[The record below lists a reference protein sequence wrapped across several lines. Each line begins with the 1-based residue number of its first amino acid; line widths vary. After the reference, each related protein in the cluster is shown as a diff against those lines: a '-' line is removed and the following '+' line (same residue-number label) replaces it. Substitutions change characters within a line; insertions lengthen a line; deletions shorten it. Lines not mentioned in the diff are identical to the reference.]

1 MNPEQTGANL
11 LARNKSRR
19 EFLRAAAFAAG
30 GASLLGER
38 PAAVGAGQSSDA
50 TSTPAA
56 TSETKDCKVFRDV
69 CSQHYDLLKLRSAKS
84 HEAIAASLR
93 AADARPV
100 TVAAWQMRNQC
111 GGPQG
116 KRENLRRMIEAMV
129 CASRAGVQI
138 LAFPEMC
145 LPGYFTAAA
154 GTPAE
159 AVSMNHR
166 LADRVGHSEELTRLG
181 DAART
186 HRMVVAFGFCE
197 QKGDRYYNAI
207 GLIDADGSW
216 LGTRRKNPLSPTPYD
231 TESFTQPNPGERS
244 AVFRTRYATI
254 GVANCFDGEFPESVR
269 RMRLAGAEIL
279 LWCNAGTGSAK
290 LGSSNRL
297 HHSASYAQ
305 ANLMWVV
312 CCNAV
317 GGDCYGTSL
326 IVGPSGD
333 PLVVLP
339 TDQEALGLATIN
351 LASSANWDR
360 YRLRLEP
367 KWQ

>member
-1 MNPEQTGANL
+1 MKPERTGTTPC
-11 LARNKSRR
+11 ARSDSRR
-19 EFLRAAAFAAG
+19 GFLIAAAFAAG
-30 GASLLGER
+30 GASLLHER
-38 PAAVGAGQSSDA
+38 PSAADEERASGKTCIEGTASQTG
-50 TSTPAA
+50 
-56 TSETKDCKVFRDV
+56 DCKVFRGV
-69 CSQHYDLLKLRSAKS
+69 CEQHYDLLRLRTATN
-84 HEAIAASLR
+84 HQAIAASLR
-93 AADARPV
+93 KADARPV
-100 TVAAWQMRNQC
+100 TVAAWQMHNRC

-116 KRENLRRMIEAMV
+116 KRENCRRMVEAMGH
-129 CASRAGVQI
+129 ASRAGVQI

-145 LPGYFTAAA
+145 LPGYFTPAA

-159 AVSMNHR
+159 AARPNHR
-166 LADRVGHSEELTRLG
+166 LADRVGHSEELARLAA
-181 DAART
+181 AART

-197 QKGDRYYNAI
+197 RDGDNDYNSI
-207 GLIDADGSW
+207 GVIDADGSW
-216 LGTRRKNPLSPTPYD
+216 LGTRRKNPLSPSPCD
-231 TESFTQPNPGERS
+231 TESFAQPDPAECS

-279 LWCNAGTGSAK
+279 LWCNAGTGNVK

-297 HHSASYAQ
+297 HHSASYAE

-312 CCNAV
+312 CCNAM

-339 TDQEALGLATIN
+339 TDQEALGVATIN
-351 LASSANWDR
+351 LASSADWDR
-360 YRLRLEP
+360 YRLRLDP
-367 KWQ
+367 KWR

>member
-1 MNPEQTGANL
+1 MLKSKHP
-11 LARNKSRR
+11 SRR
-19 EFLRAAAFAAG
+19 GFLAA
-30 GASLLGER
+30 R
-38 PAAVGAGQSSDA
+38 
-50 TSTPAA
+50 
-56 TSETKDCKVFRDV
+56 
-69 CSQHYDLLKLRSAKS
+69 
-84 HEAIAASLR
+84 
-93 AADARPV
+93 V
-100 TVAAWQMRNQC
+100 T
-111 GGPQG
+111 
-116 KRENLRRMIEAMV
+116 
-129 CASRAGVQI
+129 CASAG
-138 LAFPEMC
+138 L
-145 LPGYFTAAA
+145 
-154 GTPAE
+154 
-159 AVSMNHR
+159 

-231 TESFTQPNPGERS
+231 TESFTQPNPAERS

-312 CCNAV
+312 CCNAM

-360 YRLRLEP
+360 YRLRLDP

>member
-1 MNPEQTGANL
+1 V
-11 LARNKSRR
+11 ARNRSRR
-19 EFLRAAAFAAG
+19 AFLRAAALATG
-30 GASLLGER
+30 GASLLSER
-38 PAAVGAGQSSDA
+38 PSAAGAAQLSDTA
-50 TSTPAA
+50 STNAA
-56 TSETKDCKVFRDV
+56 TGEINGCTVFRDV
-69 CSQHYDLLKLRSAKS
+69 CSQHYELLKARTATS
-84 HEAIAASLR
+84 HQAIAASLR
-93 AADARPV
+93 RADAKPV
-100 TVAAWQMRNQC
+100 TVAAWQMRNRC
-111 GGPQG
+111 RGPEG
-116 KRENLRRMIEAMV
+116 KRENCHRMIEAISR
-129 CASRAGVQI
+129 ASRLGVRI

-145 LPGYFTAAA
+145 LPGYFTAVS

-159 AVSMNHR
+159 AAKVNHR
-166 LADRVGHSEELTRLG
+166 LADCVGSSEELTRLG
-181 DAART
+181 DAARA
-186 HRMVVAFGFCE
+186 HRMVIAFGFCE
-197 QKGDRYYNAI
+197 QDGDRYYNAV
-207 GLIDADGSW
+207 GMLDADGSW

-231 TESFTQPNPGERS
+231 LDSFAQPDPGQRS

-254 GVANCFDGEFPESVR
+254 GLANCFDGEFPESVR

-333 PLVVLP
+333 PLVILP
-339 TDQEALGLATIN
+339 TDQEALGVATIN

-360 YRLRLEP
+360 YRLRLDP
-367 KWQ
+367 RWR

>member
-1 MNPEQTGANL
+1 
-11 LARNKSRR
+11 
-19 EFLRAAAFAAG
+19 
-30 GASLLGER
+30 
-38 PAAVGAGQSSDA
+38 
-50 TSTPAA
+50 
-56 TSETKDCKVFRDV
+56 
-69 CSQHYDLLKLRSAKS
+69 
-84 HEAIAASLR
+84 
-93 AADARPV
+93 
-100 TVAAWQMRNQC
+100 
-111 GGPQG
+111 
-116 KRENLRRMIEAMV
+116 
-129 CASRAGVQI
+129 VQI

-145 LPGYFTAAA
+145 LPGYVTAVS

-159 AVSMNHR
+159 AAKANHR
-166 LADRVGHSEELTRLG
+166 LADRVGSSEELTRLR
-181 DAART
+181 DASAS

-197 QKGDRYYNAI
+197 REGGNYYNAI
-207 GLIDADGSW
+207 GVIDADGAW

-231 TESFTQPNPGERS
+231 TESFTQPDPGERCS
-244 AVFRTRYATI
+244 VFRTRYATI
-254 GVANCFDGEFPESVR
+254 GLANCFDGEFPESVR
-269 RMRLAGAEIL
+269 RMRLAGAEVL

-312 CCNAV
+312 CCNAM

-339 TDQEALGLATIN
+339 TDQEALGVATIN

-360 YRLRLEP
+360 YRLRLDP

>member
-1 MNPEQTGANL
+1 
-11 LARNKSRR
+11 
-19 EFLRAAAFAAG
+19 LRAAAFTAG
-30 GASLLGER
+30 GVSLMGKRE
-38 PAAVGAGQSSDA
+38 PAAHAAQSPGPSGAPS
-50 TSTPAA
+50 P
-56 TSETKDCKVFRDV
+56 TSEADGCKVFRDV
-69 CSQHYDLLKLRSAKS
+69 CPQHWELLKVRTATS
-84 HEAIAASLR
+84 HAAIAASLKT
-93 AADARPV
+93 ADAKPV
-100 TVAAWQMRNQC
+100 TVAMLQMRNQC

-116 KRENLRRMIEAMV
+116 KRENCRRMIEAIA
-129 CASRAGVQI
+129 CASRLGVQI

-154 GTPAE
+154 GPPAE
-159 AVSMNHR
+159 AVKANHR
-166 LADRVGHSEELTRLG
+166 LADRVGQSEELTRLA
-181 DAART
+181 DAARA
-186 HRMVVAFGFCE
+186 HRMVIAFGFCE
-197 QKGDRYYNAI
+197 QEGDRYYNAI
-207 GLIDADGSW
+207 GVIDADGSW
-216 LGTRRKNPLSPTPYD
+216 LGARRKNPLSPTPYD
-231 TESFTQPNPGERS
+231 LDSFAQPDAAIRCV
-244 AVFRTRYATI
+244 VFRTRYATI
-254 GVANCFDGEFPESVR
+254 ALANCFDGEFPESVR

-312 CCNAV
+312 CCNAM

-351 LASSANWDR
+351 LALSANWDR
-360 YRLRLEP
+360 YRLRLDP
-367 KWQ
+367 KRQ